1 MFKGEGNSVEQ
12 PILLSLPTLQTRNRA
27 ESVSDYDVKLL
38 LNNLNSANS
47 ASQSESESEL
57 EYEFDVRLSQSY
69 EKYLQET
76 KDQNKSTSTISPGK
90 EEESNTNKRGS
101 KEWWLELKDALE
113 KEAVDK
119 NLTNEIIGGP
129 VSGNRRRTGSWL
141 ESISNKP
148 INTGHQRVRSPSP
161 HHNRK
166 PSSEVGNLIQIET
179 QGRPTAASMDPILS
193 TSMTDWWGQLKK
205 GLEDEEPVPVKDK
218 TMENKPVA
226 DNIKPEKLE
235 KPPPS
240 TTMDSVKMETPRSH
254 SRNNSRST
262 SKSRVLRFD
271 NGVYRGDTILSSDG
285 NLLAHGVGCF
295 TASNGEIYLGQWVNG
310 KRTGKGYKTWQ
321 DGKEYIGSWVANRRS
336 GHGVITWPSGDVYS
350 GELSYGFQQGK
361 GMLKSSNGD
370 TYIGEWTVN
379 EKQGYGVLYY
389 ATGDVFSGEWK
400 HNKKDGPGI
409 YKFAAGQTKIGEWKD
424 NTFIPSEEKKEKKRI
439 KKTYNIINWK
449 REFKKFSWKRIQIY
463 QFTINEEF

>member
-1 MFKGEGNSVEQ
+1 
-12 PILLSLPTLQTRNRA
+12 
-27 ESVSDYDVKLL
+27 
-38 LNNLNSANS
+38 
-47 ASQSESESEL
+47 
-57 EYEFDVRLSQSY
+57 
-69 EKYLQET
+69 
-76 KDQNKSTSTISPGK
+76 
-90 EEESNTNKRGS
+90 
-101 KEWWLELKDALE
+101 
-113 KEAVDK
+113 VDK

-424 NTFIPSEEKKEKKRI
+424 NIFIPSEEKKEKKKNQEDIQYYQLEKGVQKIQLETYPNLPVHYQRRI
-439 KKTYNIINWK
+439 LKK
-449 REFKKFSWKRIQIY
+449 RKKGKGPHHLQKKNHPPPKLKKQKIQKKDLKAFETGIPPLY
-463 QFTINEEF
+463 LQSL